1 MNAVILGAS
10 FDTPDDNFAFAEA
23 QEFPFQ
29 LLSDVDRT
37 VGKQYEV
44 ARPADDNYADYPMR
58 HAYLIDPS
66 GVIKRAYDVK
76 DVAAHASEVIAD
88 LEAAMGGSATA

>member
-1 MNAVILGAS
+1 LGAVILGAS
-10 FDTPDDNFAFAEA
+10 FDTPEENLAFAEA
-23 QEFPFQ
+23 QEFPFR

-44 ARPADDNYADYPMR
+44 ARPADDSYADYPMR

-66 GVIKRAYDVK
+66 GLIKHAYDVK
-76 DVAAHASEVIAD
+76 DVSAHASEVLAD
-88 LEAAMGGSATA
+88 LESEIDSSQA